1 MAQSLSF
8 TGLLVSV
15 SLLHFD
21 LRFPIL
27 LISRV
32 VPLIFFK
39 SKMVQYCDWS
49 AVCNHAV
56 LTIKFKE
63 NPTYVLVCTCFV
75 CPSTHREKKTNSD
88 LVYASAFPRV
98 ALVVC
103 FPALSTG
110 CWFPALYWLQVVCF
124 PALGGSCTFLIGLL

>member
-1 MAQSLSF
+1 MCWFVLALCALQ
-8 TGLLVSV
+8 
-15 SLLHFD
+15 
-21 LRFPIL
+21 
-27 LISRV
+27 LIG
-32 VPLIFFK
+32 K
-39 SKMVQYCDWS
+39 
-49 AVCNHAV
+49 
-56 LTIKFKE
+56 
-63 NPTYVLVCTCFV
+63 
-75 CPSTHREKKTNSD
+75 KKTNSD